1 MQHTDNATDSRL
13 AEINREFSEGFEFLK
28 KYPKSVSVFGAHQAK
43 PGSPSYEDA
52 RVLADR
58 IVKELNYAVITGGSS
73 GIMEAANKG
82 AFEAGGQSLGLHI
95 DLPTEQIINS
105 YTTAGANFHYFFVRK
120 VCLAFAAEAY
130 IFYPGGYGTLDEFF
144 EIVTLVQTNKISK
157 TPIICVGSEY
167 WNKLKGF
174 IEAEILEKNN
184 IDAEDMNIFT
194 ITDSHDEILE
204 IVKNAPVRTNIP
216 FKA

>member
-1 MQHTDNATDSRL
+1 MQDIENTTNSRL

-28 KYPKSVSVFGAHQAK
+28 KYPRSVTFFGAHQAK
-43 PGSPSYEDA
+43 PGDPSYEDA
-52 RVLADR
+52 RALAER
-58 IVKELNYAVITGGSS
+58 IVKELNYAVVTGGSS

-82 AFEAGGQSLGLHI
+82 AYEAGGQSLGLHI
-95 DLPTEQIINS
+95 DLPTEQIING

-144 EIVTLVQTNKISK
+144 EIMTLVQTDKIAK
-157 TPIICVGSEY
+157 APIICIGSEY

-174 IEAEILEKNN
+174 IEAEILGKNN
-184 IDAEDMNIFT
+184 IDAKDMNIFT
-194 ITDSHDEILE
+194 ITDNHDEIIE